1 MFKKKEIKGLVCLLA
16 IMLVSKGWA
25 TDVDRAIRQLEG
37 KETRKEAVASLE
49 KIGTSA
55 VPSLLSA
62 IEDKKGFSLPSEGK
76 IAVILL
82 LGKIKDKTSREPL
95 EKRLKND
102 KDPFIREASAL
113 SLGNIKDK
121 ASIPVLKKGLND
133 KSSNVRMRSALSLA
147 RLGDKSG
154 YEPSLKAMK
163 EKDATASLLSIDVLE
178 AIGDKNAIP
187 ILQGYIREEESSVWT
202 RIYSGLAIKK
212 LEIQGLSPEDRLA
225 FLRDCLGDK
234 NSEVVR
240 WVSEELKNIVR
251 ENQPQRDEVV
261 NILKE
266 CLKEHPK
273 PQSYAAFKILLE
285 LLQEKKIEQNELK
298 DL

>member
-16 IMLVSKGWA
+16 IMLSSKGWA
-25 TDVDRAIRQLEG
+25 TDINRAIRGLEG

-62 IEDKKGFSLPSEGK
+62 LEDISSEGK

-82 LGKIKDKTSREPL
+82 LGKIKDKTSREAL
-95 EKRLKND
+95 EKRLKED

-113 SLGNIKDK
+113 SLGNIRDK

-147 RLGDKSG
+147 RIGDKSG

-163 EKDATASLLSIDVLE
+163 EKDATACLLSIDVLE

-285 LLQEKKIEQNELK
+285 LLQEKKIEQDELK

>member
-1 MFKKKEIKGLVCLLA
+1 MKKKEIKGLVCLLV

-25 TDVDRAIRQLEG
+25 TDINGAIRGLEG
-37 KETRKEAVASLE
+37 KETRKGAVASLE

-55 VPSLLSA
+55 LPSLLSA
-62 IEDKKGFSLPSEGK
+62 IEDKKGFSLSSEGK

-82 LGKIKDKTSREPL
+82 FGKIKDKTSREAL
-95 EKRLKND
+95 EKRLKKD

-113 SLGNIKDK
+113 SLGNIGDK
-121 ASIPVLKKGLND
+121 ASIPVLKKGLSD

-154 YEPSLKAMK
+154 YEPSLKEMK
-163 EKDATASLLSIDVLE
+163 GGDPTASLLSIDVLE
-178 AIGDKNAIP
+178 AIGDKDAIS
-187 ILQGYIREEESSVWT
+187 ILQGYIEEESSVWT

-212 LEIQGLSPEDRLA
+212 LEIQGLNPEDRLA
-225 FLRDCLGDK
+225 FLKDCLGDK

-240 WVSEELKNIVR
+240 WVSKELKKIVR

-273 PQSYAAFKILLE
+273 PQSYAALKILLE
-285 LLQEKKIEQNELK
+285 LIQEKKIEQDELK